1 MRKAILLVGVLAVG
15 GVAALSAMDQPAE
28 ASPQAC
34 LKFRNFQGL
43 TKVDDRTYMASTKF
57 GKDKYVVKLRGPC
70 RALEMMD
77 NPYVVRLYGDQECFD
92 RDDVLEFRF
101 GQVCFVDSVTPAP
114 AN

>member
-1 MRKAILLVGVLAVG
+1 MRKAILLVSVLAAG
-15 GVAALSAMDQPAE
+15 GVAALGAMDQPAE

-34 LKFRNFQGL
+34 LKFRNFAGL

-57 GKDKYVVKLRGPC
+57 GKDKYVVTLRGPC

-77 NPYVVRLYGDQECFD
+77 NPYVVRLYGDHECFD

-101 GQVCFVDSVTPAP
+101 GQVCFVESVTPAP
-114 AN
+114 AK